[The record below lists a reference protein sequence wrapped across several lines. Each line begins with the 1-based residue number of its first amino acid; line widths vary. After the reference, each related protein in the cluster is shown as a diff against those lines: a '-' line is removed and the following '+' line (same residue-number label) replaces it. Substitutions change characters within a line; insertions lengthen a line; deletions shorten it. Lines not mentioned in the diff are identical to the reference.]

1 MGSSISSFH
10 SYSTVVEVQ
19 SGSEDS
25 GPCCNGILGKHT
37 KPRELK
43 ISLEVWGMGDFLD
56 LVNYLVSQNSPKV
69 ELLRYTDCLHE
80 QWILPD
86 VQDLGLRLDNKL
98 RVFLILL
105 YLVPTILDGVFG
117 HTIIMIYVTM
127 ISGDSRSL
135 ESVSYVAF
143 EL

>member
-25 GPCCNGILGKHT
+25 GPCYNGILGKHT

-56 LVNYLVSQNSPKV
+56 LVNYLVS
-69 ELLRYTDCLHE
+69 
-80 QWILPD
+80 
-86 VQDLGLRLDNKL
+86 
-98 RVFLILL
+98 
-105 YLVPTILDGVFG
+105 
-117 HTIIMIYVTM
+117 
-127 ISGDSRSL
+127 
-135 ESVSYVAF
+135 
-143 EL
+143 